1 MKDALAKTV
10 FTGCNDC
17 LGDRT
22 ELTIYID
29 SKDSLYFGIENRIKY
44 EGKRKE
50 SRYNTE
56 LSLDLETCEYLAQH
70 LTYLVK
76 MLKESEREDN
86 G

>member
-10 FTGCNDC
+10 FTGCYDC
-17 LGDRT
+17 LGHKT

-29 SKDSLYFGIENRIKY
+29 SKDSLYFGIENRTKY

-50 SRYNTE
+50 SSYNAE

-70 LTYLVK
+70 LIYLVTV
-76 MLKESEREDN
+76 LKESEREDN